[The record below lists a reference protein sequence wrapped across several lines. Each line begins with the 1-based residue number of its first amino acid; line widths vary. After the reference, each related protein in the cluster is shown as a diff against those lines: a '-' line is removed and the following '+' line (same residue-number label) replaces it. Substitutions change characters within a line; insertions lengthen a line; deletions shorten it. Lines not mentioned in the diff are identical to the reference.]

1 MIQTQFP
8 FSENNISTPNYDA
21 SKTFNL
27 MLIITGIGLLSAAGL
42 YFFYIKKSDDEK

>member
-21 SKTFNL
+21 SKTINL
-27 MLIITGIGLLSAAGL
+27 TLIITGIGLLSAAAL
-42 YFFYIKKSDDEK
+42 IFVYFKKSDDEK